1 MSQISNYTF
10 DEISIGQTASYSR
23 VIGEKEIIL
32 FAAATG
38 DINPVHLDAE
48 FAAESIFK
56 ERIAHGMLTGGVISA
71 ALALVLPGPGC
82 IYLGQSL
89 RFQKPVKIGDE
100 LTAQLEVT
108 AKREDKEILTI
119 ECEVINQHGKV
130 VASGTATI
138 KAPSEK
144 IAIDEPSAPRVTI
157 EA

>member
-10 DEISIGQTASYSR
+10 DEITIGQKASYSR

-108 AKREDKEILTI
+108 AKREDKEILTLKKW
-119 ECEVINQHGKV
+119 QKD
-130 VASGTATI
+130 
-138 KAPSEK
+138 KP
-144 IAIDEPSAPRVTI
+144 IDCQRCWN
-157 EA
+157 